1 MLVAPVFKKGARTRK
16 VTFPTGATWVNWNN
30 PAQSF
35 KGGTTATVAA
45 PLDQLPMFV
54 KAGSFIPQYTLPI
67 ENVEQYDP
75 AFLTVKYFP
84 SPDSSSFTMFD
95 DDRKSPTSLSDGDYQ
110 LTTFTAV
117 PQGRRLEI
125 DVEAEGAYKG
135 MPESRVITL
144 VIPGIARPSKVTVDG
159 QALQQVSTPKAI
171 RNSAWTYDAATRTL
185 TVGFG
190 FAYKPLQLIIN

>member
-1 MLVAPVFKKGARTRK
+1 MKRFFCFCLCACLLFYLAGCSRDNTPKNADATIRYHLAEEPASLLVAPVFKKGARTRK

-35 KGGTTATVAA
+35 TGGTTATVAA

-75 AFLTVKYFP
+75 AFLTIKYFP

-95 DDRKSPTSLSDGDYQ
+95 DDRKSQ
-110 LTTFTAV
+110 I
-117 PQGRRLEI
+117 GRAH
-125 DVEAEGAYKG
+125 V
-135 MPESRVITL
+135 
-144 VIPGIARPSKVTVDG
+144 
-159 QALQQVSTPKAI
+159 
-171 RNSAWTYDAATRTL
+171 
-185 TVGFG
+185 
-190 FAYKPLQLIIN
+190 